1 MAQVSFLTSED
12 SLHLLLQ
19 NLPKGVMNIYS
30 SQELLSRG
38 ICQNPLFA
46 SSLEETVAPASLCM
60 HSRDYKWWP
69 VCMLARI
76 AVFVAQWLEEVKT
89 RYQSPRQKVNS
100 QNIVSRSLLE
110 VTLFLYLFIYIIYIM
125 YEKKIF
131 FCLVCIFFFKHNHI
145 PSRKKTISAI
155 WRCSSL
161 VTMVRGRQKC
171 PQVTTK
177 WRPKCM
183 LARIAGFVPQWLE
196 EVSWHSQCHDC
207 GGFLGIW

>member
-76 AVFVAQWLEEVKT
+76 AVFVAQWLEDKK
-89 RYQSPRQKVNS
+89 P
-100 QNIVSRSLLE
+100 SL
-110 VTLFLYLFIYIIYIM
+110 T
-125 YEKKIF
+125 
-131 FCLVCIFFFKHNHI
+131 
-145 PSRKKTISAI
+145 
-155 WRCSSL
+155 
-161 VTMVRGRQKC
+161 TM
-171 PQVTTK
+171 
-177 WRPKCM
+177 
-183 LARIAGFVPQWLE
+183 
-196 EVSWHSQCHDC
+196 
-207 GGFLGIW
+207 